1 LVPRSHCAVGH
12 SLGYVVFLPR
22 AALAT
27 VRSQCN
33 LSSSLALHQSVA
45 QHNLACRPRPTGSSR
60 GLRFPSARN
69 KLGSPLGTGVA
80 GARYVPPSGFGY
92 PLGGLLLP
100 SPCRLCFTPAALLGF
115 ALRSFLLSEGIR
127 TFPGGWTHVPF
138 SLPLFRPRIAS
149 GQAGPAD
156 LGFWAFTLSRVPG
169 DRRRVSTASAGC
181 SLGLRPFRACGR
193 KSCAGLSPEA
203 PPTRFSQTRALQR
216 SRNGAPESH
225 QLPLDFV
232 RPPANRRPHKAAL
245 LGFSHLA
252 LPGI

>member
-1 LVPRSHCAVGH
+1 
-12 SLGYVVFLPR
+12 
-22 AALAT
+22 
-27 VRSQCN
+27 
-33 LSSSLALHQSVA
+33 LALHQSVA

-60 GLRFPSARN
+60 GLQFPSARD
-69 KLGSPLGTGVA
+69 KLGSPLRTGVA

-100 SPCRLCFTPAALLGF
+100 SPCRLYFTPAALLGF

-138 SLPLFRPRIAS
+138 SPPLFRPRIAS

-156 LGFWAFTLSRVPG
+156 LGFWAFTLSRVPR

-181 SLGLRPFRACGR
+181 SLGLRPFRACER
-193 KSCAGLSPEA
+193 KSCAGLSPDA

-225 QLPLDFV
+225 QLPLGFV
-232 RPPANRRPHKAAL
+232 RPPANRRTHKAAL

-252 LPGI
+252 LPSI